1 MNRTV
6 AKRGEWIGF
15 QYSPTATAA
24 WSVVVSTGDPPL
36 RWEEQSSLQV
46 ITATDAPASP
56 PATERRPPRARV
68 AVAGEDEEVK
78 RLQAVI
84 SSLTE
89 QLEIVSQVW
98 LVGQNVV
105 VRTLSAWD
113 IVTTALELCCN
124 RLETE
129 DWTGAGRAETYSQVT
144 PKWRCI

>member
-1 MNRTV
+1 M
-6 AKRGEWIGF
+6 
-15 QYSPTATAA
+15 
-24 WSVVVSTGDPPL
+24 STGDPPL

-56 PATERRPPRARV
+56 PATERRPPCTRV
-68 AVAGEDEEVK
+68 AAAGEDEDEEVK
-78 RLQAVI
+78 RLQVVI
-84 SSLTE
+84 SYLTE

-144 PKWRCI
+144 PKW

>member
-1 MNRTV
+1 MDRTV

-24 WSVVVSTGDPPL
+24 WSVVVSTGPPPL

-46 ITATDAPASP
+46 TVTDAPASP

-105 VRTLSAWD
+105 VRTLSAWYV
-113 IVTTALELCCN
+113 VTT
-124 RLETE
+124 
-129 DWTGAGRAETYSQVT
+129 
-144 PKWRCI
+144 